1 VVTLYALYLNCAER
15 FSEHGIENAKFE
27 ARELTRFKFGYSVE
41 EFLREKQSIVEE
53 TVLDD
58 LIRRRLSGE
67 PLAHILGEWD
77 FYGLTLT
84 VTSDVLIPRSDTEVL
99 DERALTLPGT
109 RFLDLCTGS
118 GCVGIA
124 LAHEKPELFGVLL
137 DNSEEALA
145 VAGKN
150 VKAHGL
156 EGKLS
161 AVYGDVCR
169 APEKTLGTFDFIV
182 SNPPYITLREMQE
195 LDASVGFF
203 EPTTALYGGVDGFTF
218 YDAILNRWLTVLNP
232 GGAIA
237 FECGYRQAQ
246 NLAERMEGVGLT
258 DIEIIQDTA
267 GIERVVLG
275 FRK

>member
-1 VVTLYALYLNCAER
+1 MVTLYALYLRCADILAEN
-15 FSEHGIENAKFE
+15 GIENAKFE
-27 ARELTRFKFGYSVE
+27 ARELTRFVFGYSVE
-41 EFLREKQSIVEE
+41 QFLREKQKSVDESA
-53 TVLDD
+53 LDEFI
-58 LIRRRLSGE
+58 IRRVKGE
-67 PLAHILGEWD
+67 PLAHVLGEWD
-77 FYGLTLT
+77 FYGLTLE
-84 VTSDVLIPRSDTEVL
+84 VTPDVLIPRIDTEVL
-99 DERALTLPGT
+99 VDTALKLSGT

-124 LAHEKPELFGVLL
+124 LANARPELFGVLL
-137 DNSEEALA
+137 DNSEAALEIA
-145 VAGKN
+145 WKN
-150 VKAHGL
+150 VKKHGL
-156 EGKLS
+156 EAQLS
-161 AVYGDVCR
+161 AVCGDVCR
-169 APEKTLGTFDFIV
+169 APEESLGTFDFIV

-218 YDAILNRWLTVLNP
+218 YDAILHRWTDILNP

-246 NLAERMEGVGLT
+246 SLAERMRCVGLS
-258 DIEIIQDTA
+258 DIEIIPDTA

>member
-1 VVTLYALYLNCAER
+1 MVTLYALYLNCAEV
-15 FSEHGIENAKFE
+15 FAESGIENAKFE
-27 ARELTRFKFGYSVE
+27 ARELTRFRFGYSVE

-53 TVLDD
+53 NALEE
-58 LIRRRLSGE
+58 LIRRRLDGE

-84 VTSDVLIPRSDTEVL
+84 VTPAVLIPRSDTEVL
-99 DERALTLPGT
+99 VERALNLPGT

-124 LAHEKPELFGVLL
+124 LAHERPELFGVLL
-137 DNSEEALA
+137 DNSEEALD
-145 VAGKN
+145 VAWKN

-169 APEKTLGTFDFIV
+169 APETTLGTFDFIV

-203 EPTTALYGGVDGFTF
+203 EPTAALYGGVDGFTF
-218 YDAILNRWLTVLNP
+218 YDAILNRWLDVLDP

-246 NLAERMEGVGLT
+246 NLAERMEGVGLCN
-258 DIEIIQDTA
+258 IEIIQDTA
-267 GIERVVLG
+267 GIDRVVLG